1 MNTRIFLFIKRLCA
15 LITMPLDTIKT
26 RLLVLDGEDSSSNNN
41 NNWRRGPSIRNLVKE
56 GGWTSCYR
64 GLGPRCASM
73 SMSATI
79 MITTYEFLKRL
90 SAKNHDG
97 FCSKS

>member
-1 MNTRIFLFIKRLCA
+1 MGKIVVVI
-15 LITMPLDTIKT
+15 
-26 RLLVLDGEDSSSNNN
+26 SNNN

-64 GLGPRCASM
+64 GLGPRCASV
-73 SMSATI
+73 SMSATT

>member
-1 MNTRIFLFIKRLCA
+1 MVMAIQGVNAAIAGSVSA

-26 RLLVLDGEDSSSNNN
+26 RLQ
-41 NNWRRGPSIRNLVKE
+41 E

-64 GLGPRCASM
+64 GLGPRCASV
-73 SMSATI
+73 SMSATT